1 MRFVRLY
8 SAKNTNISYTLV
20 RDLLQNR
27 QHQPRHSSGKYTDA
41 VKAGQVFTFSHPFL
55 QHLMALMVSM
65 ISMRFRVTPGFNRYP
80 PQGASNSAH
89 NPPLPPHFGRGF
101 FLPAINT
108 QPGNYRALSASQ
120 ACLNVP
126 SRRSRTVTARVR
138 FPSLAR
144 ASSSIHRV
152 QT

>member
-27 QHQPRHSSGKYTDA
+27 QRQPRLSSGKYTDA

-80 PQGASNSAH
+80 PKALAIALTT
-89 NPPLPPHFGRGF
+89 PLFHPILEEGF
-101 FLPAINT
+101 FCP
-108 QPGNYRALSASQ
+108 R
-120 ACLNVP
+120 
-126 SRRSRTVTARVR
+126 
-138 FPSLAR
+138 
-144 ASSSIHRV
+144 
-152 QT
+152 